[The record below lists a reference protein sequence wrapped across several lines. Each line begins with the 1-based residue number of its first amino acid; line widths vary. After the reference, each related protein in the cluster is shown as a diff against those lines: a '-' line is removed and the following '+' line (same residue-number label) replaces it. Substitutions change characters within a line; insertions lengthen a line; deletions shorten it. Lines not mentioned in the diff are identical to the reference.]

1 MIDRLLDAIIAA
13 AIWAFYVAVGFLWL
27 MLVIPIFYHLVKFI
41 MKLI

>member
-1 MIDRLLDAIIAA
+1 MIGKLLDAIIVAT
-13 AIWAFYVAVGFLWL
+13 IWFFYVAVGFLWL